1 MNAPTHIS
9 SMLEQLAADA
19 EFNGAESQETEKP
32 SVQEITDTAL
42 QEKYDRLFGPR
53 FAHHD
58 LEHFRV
64 YDERQQ
70 TVKRTVEQYIKNFD
84 SLRHKRKNTLILAGQ
99 SGTGKTHLAY
109 AIARHAIRQRYNV
122 EVVTFI
128 QIMREIKTAWSF
140 KTETEQAVI
149 DRYARCD
156 FLLLEEIGVQYD
168 SQTEKIFLF
177 EILDL
182 RYKRALPTVM
192 TTNLDKDGFRKH
204 IDFDGLGRLW
214 DRLEDSGILLLFNWS
229 SWRHKS
235 TDEREEIL
243 QSE

>member
-1 MNAPTHIS
+1 MPHVKELLQN
-9 SMLEQLAADA
+9 LAADA
-19 EFNGAESQETEKP
+19 EFNGSQDERP
-32 SVQEITDTAL
+32 QEDEHAL
-42 QEKYDRLFGPR
+42 VDDVLEQKYDRLFGPR

-58 LEHFRV
+58 IDQFMV
-64 YDERQQ
+64 YDDRQRQ
-70 TVKRTVEQYIKNFD
+70 VKDIVQRYINLFA
-84 SLRHKRKNTLILAGQ
+84 SLRHKRKNSLILAGK

-109 AIARHAIRQRYNV
+109 AIARHAIKNRYEV
-122 EVVTFI
+122 EVVTFM

-140 KTETEQAVI
+140 HNEKEQDVI

-182 RYKRALPTVM
+182 RYKRSLPTVI
-192 TTNLDKDGFRKH
+192 TTNLDSDGFKRH

-214 DRLEDSGILLLFNWS
+214 DRLQDNSVLLMFDWP
-229 SWRHKS
+229 SWREK
-235 TDEREEIL
+235 TDDERTQIMEVERH
-243 QSE
+243 